1 MLRQARDPRARKQWL
16 NDACKSLK
24 HDQKG
29 PQVLIEQMQGFIAQ
43 QKLAGPQNKIKA
55 ALTYFHASASLRTL
69 SHSCGHW
76 EQFWNKIDQY
86 GFPVVA

>member
-29 PQVLIEQMQGFIAQ
+29 PQVLIEQMQGFLAQ

-55 ALTYFHASASLRTL
+55 ALTYFQNQQPLMKYALAPRTKL
-69 SHSCGHW
+69 A
-76 EQFWNKIDQY
+76 F
-86 GFPVVA
+86 GFGSDRGSM